1 MIFIHEILKT
11 FLKWRSY
18 IGIIAI
24 GVIVPLIEIGFKIEG
39 GSISRMAMRGFS
51 RDFLLFGNMFNAYFV
66 TEFLMN
72 SLWVHIPFL
81 ITLVAGDMLA
91 GEATGGTFRLLL
103 TRPVSRT
110 RILFLKYL
118 VALSYTAILVIFMAV
133 LSLGLGLW
141 LFGTGDLIVPGKI
154 TVILPASV
162 VPMRLLLAFT
172 LSIWSMWCVASLAFL
187 FSSLVENAIGP
198 IIASMAVG
206 DHRVHSGEHDSPVL
220 VRVGEAV
227 SVHDVFQFLAAGDG
241 RAHSVGFD
249 RTISG
254 DHRRLLLRDD
264 RGGVAGVCS

>member
-162 VPMRLLLAFT
+162 VP
-172 LSIWSMWCVASLAFL
+172 
-187 FSSLVENAIGP
+187 
-198 IIASMAVG
+198 
-206 DHRVHSGEHDSPVL
+206 
-220 VRVGEAV
+220 
-227 SVHDVFQFLAAGDG
+227 
-241 RAHSVGFD
+241 
-249 RTISG
+249 
-254 DHRRLLLRDD
+254 
-264 RGGVAGVCS
+264 